1 MDLEK
6 ARKLLQ
12 VRAASLEELLEICD
26 AIYFWDEIINGP
38 HPILTSGL
46 HSNAYVNLSIPLSF
60 PNLCRIFARRSVVE
74 LTKQISHIKRTV
86 DIVVSPTFGAEPFG
100 QPLATQLGARFI
112 YTEKIEGVQRITE
125 RFGGISDGAK
135 ILIAED
141 TYSTGKT
148 TREVIE
154 AVSSANPRVEFI
166 KDEKGRII
174 IAAIFQWLGQAKL
187 LREEPELKVIP
198 LIQKDLRTWRPEA
211 EVCPLC
217 KKRSEPLRPKEENNW
232 LKFVAAQLSAPPR

>member
-6 ARKLLQ
+6 ARKILQ
-12 VRAASLEELLEICD
+12 IRVASPEELVGICN
-26 AIYFWDEIINGP
+26 AIYFWDKTTNGP

-46 HSNAYVNLSIPLSF
+46 HGDAYVNLSIPLSF
-60 PNLCRIFARRSVVE
+60 PNLCRIFARRSAME
-74 LTKQISHIKRTV
+74 LTKQVSHIKRMV

-100 QPLATQLGARFI
+100 QPLAMQLGARFI
-112 YTEKIEGVQRITE
+112 YTEKTEGVQRITE

-141 TYSTGKT
+141 AYSTGKT
-148 TREVIE
+148 TREVME
-154 AVSSANPRVEFI
+154 AVLSANPRIEFI

-187 LREEPELKVIP
+187 LGRESELEVIP
-198 LIQKDLRTWRPEA
+198 LIRKNLRTWQPEV

-217 KKRSEPLRPKEENNW
+217 EKGSEPLRPKEDNNW
-232 LKFVAAQLSAPPR
+232 LKFVAV